1 MTAAT
6 PEIQAR
12 RPVRYLPFIFVASFL
27 VALLLLW
34 GSYGY
39 FTQRFTENLRTQAQ
53 TRASLYAGNIKS
65 TLQKHSVVPFLLAQ
79 DVTLSSALQSDDYSS
94 TSQRLIEIS
103 EEIGA
108 ASVFLLDIT
117 GRVVATSDRRQIG
130 KFFRNEPYFI
140 NALRNPGTVFSTTST
155 EQNTYRFFFSQKLRS
170 GPKSIGTVV
179 VEVDL
184 RSQEA
189 LWRQLGL
196 LVALVNSQGEVQLSS
211 VRQWRRAQLQD
222 LLDTSSTSSTS
233 RRVLD
238 ALQQTPLNDFV
249 FIDGERLFAAEN
261 PVNFRGWKI
270 NYFASTQNVAARVN
284 AILALQIMV
293 MAIIAALLF
302 FYLSRRRARESDRLS
317 AESAELRALNTRLSA
332 EVEQRQR
339 AERNLQSAE
348 QNLEQASKLAA
359 LGQMSAAVSHELNQ
373 PLAAMRTYLAGA
385 RLLVSRDRL
394 NEAKTSFQRI
404 DDLIARMGVITNQ
417 LKSYARKSNDSASRI
432 DLCDCV
438 NSAMAMMAPQLG
450 KQTVRIVQNLPDTP
464 VQTIG
469 DAVRVEQIIINLL
482 RNAMDALKDIPEP
495 RIEITVSANGQARIT
510 VQDNGPGFDDPEAL
524 FEPFYTTKAPGEGVG
539 LGLAI
544 SAGIASEMGGRLMAQ
559 NATPLG
565 AIFTLELPLSH
576 PKKEAAE

>member
-170 GPKSIGTVV
+170 GPKSIGAVV

-249 FIDGERLFAAEN
+249 FINGERLFAAEN